1 MFCRTKK
8 SKGACW
14 QMYFVVAGE
23 LVVYSPQDR
32 PPAKIDARLENLKK
46 KIMK

>member
-1 MFCRTKK
+1 
-8 SKGACW
+8 
-14 QMYFVVAGE
+14 MYFVVAGE

-46 KIMK
+46 KKIKQINKLFQHVSKFQ